1 MLSDR
6 SIAYFINNKRY
17 ILESKKQKNKNELI
31 VIGNFFQILKNENI
45 ENVTLKNL
53 REWDNKNVLP
63 AYRIA
68 HGPIR
73 EKVRYYS
80 KEHINIVKEIIR
92 LKALGLEIPDIKK
105 VIFDNI
111 PECLLFLKSDI
122 VKKKD
127 LKNMMDIIK
136 NINKKETDLI
146 ITVIRNCKKGF
157 CNNFNI
163 DNLNDEY
170 IKDIISQYKNSNLE
184 NKEDENIICFI
195 LMLIS
200 AFNCYDENNN
210 TFNKLK
216 FSNYIDDIAGKY

>member
-31 VIGNFFQILKNENI
+31 VIGNFFKTLKNENI

-80 KEHINIVKEIIR
+80 KEHINI
-92 LKALGLEIPDIKK
+92 
-105 VIFDNI
+105 
-111 PECLLFLKSDI
+111 
-122 VKKKD
+122 
-127 LKNMMDIIK
+127 
-136 NINKKETDLI
+136 
-146 ITVIRNCKKGF
+146 
-157 CNNFNI
+157 
-163 DNLNDEY
+163 
-170 IKDIISQYKNSNLE
+170 
-184 NKEDENIICFI
+184 
-195 LMLIS
+195 
-200 AFNCYDENNN
+200 
-210 TFNKLK
+210 
-216 FSNYIDDIAGKY
+216 